1 MFCRAE
7 GLLLCHLLF
16 FRAKVQLVKQN
27 IDVLVREG
35 LGGRGESD
43 LLLVREVC
51 VALIKLTGGKKVRFP
66 LLLSPRVYSCS
77 AASFSC
83 LVLQVKVGTYEEPS
97 RYASDHEIFVRLKH
111 IMITSAFTPCRM
123 LLIGILHVLSVLF
136 LSCRR
141 LQRPQPPL
149 DCNG

>member
-51 VALIKLTGGKKVRFP
+51 VALIKLTGGKKVRS
-66 LLLSPRVYSCS
+66 LYSSHRVFT
-77 AASFSC
+77 AA
-83 LVLQVKVGTYEEPS
+83 VLQVSCAAGES
-97 RYASDHEIFVRLKH
+97 RNLRRTVTLRFRPRNLRSLKTHHDHKCVHALPTAPH
-111 IMITSAFTPCRM
+111 
-123 LLIGILHVLSVLF
+123 
-136 LSCRR
+136 
-141 LQRPQPPL
+141 
-149 DCNG
+149 